1 MDSTDTHS
9 NEKIAEALKLLES
22 AAREKRDNFK
32 TLINDRYDHLKD
44 ALLEGE
50 SNVKQQFE
58 QVRART
64 AESATH
70 FREVGEDKVREVA
83 AQLDESVHD
92 NPWPYIGGVAFVSL
106 MMGYILGRK

>member
-1 MDSTDTHS
+1 MEDTDAQS

-22 AAREKRDNFK
+22 AAREKRDQFK
-32 TLINDRYDHLKD
+32 TLINDRYDNLKD
-44 ALLEGE
+44 VLLEGE
-50 SNVKQQFE
+50 SNVKQQLE
-58 QVRART
+58 TVRART
-64 AESATH
+64 AENATH

-83 AQLDESVHD
+83 SQLDESVHD

>member
-1 MDSTDTHS
+1 MEDTEKHS
-9 NEKIAEALKLLES
+9 NEKIAEALKLLEA
-22 AAREKRDNFK
+22 AAREKRDQFK
-32 TLINDRYDHLKD
+32 TLVNDRYDHLKEV
-44 ALLEGE
+44 LLEGE
-50 SNVKQQFE
+50 SNVKQQFDA
-58 QVRART
+58 VRNRT

-70 FREVGEDKVREVA
+70 FREVGEEKVREVA